1 MDKLDEVLVGKSR
14 ILSSASVSEK
24 SNFIESYFMK
34 AYEKNKNYLNGD
46 DEMSKK
52 LKSRL
57 RGEL

>member
-46 DEMSKK
+46 D
-52 LKSRL
+52 
-57 RGEL
+57 